1 MRVLEEQWQECET
14 QMKALVPGQQD
25 NMMFLQKYTKG
36 SHQCRG
42 KRSCGV
48 FLFFFFLI
56 PHFIRSCMT
65 LP

>member
-1 MRVLEEQWQECET
+1 MRVLEEQWQECGT

-25 NMMFLQKYTKG
+25 NMMFLQKYMKG
-36 SHQCRG
+36 SHQRRG
-42 KRSCGV
+42 DRSCV
-48 FLFFFFLI
+48 CFVLCFLL